1 MPAPVLGWGMAT
13 LRPFAPGSILMVD
26 FRIYR
31 AAFLPTVVAL
41 IALAFSLE
49 GVPDPLEPELSPA
62 GFEPQ
67 RTERTAREIAEL
79 APSRPPGSEGDAAV
93 AELVEQRFSDVE
105 GGEVSE
111 QRFDSSY
118 EGEDVSLRNVI
129 LTLPGQ
135 TERTLVVIAG
145 RDSPAGPGAASSAA
159 ATAVLI
165 ELAEVLGTFDHSKTI
180 LLVSTDGASDGASGA
195 RELVGSFPEP
205 EMIEEVLVLAQPGA
219 ADPSQPYLVTS
230 ATSDRSTSIQLVRT
244 AERAVQEVV
253 GTAPELDG
261 PLQGL
266 ARLALPAGLGE
277 QAVLIDDGL
286 DAVAISSAGERPLAV
301 DEDGPGDLSGETL
314 GDFGSAALTAVLAL
328 DAATTP
334 LEHGPDA
341 YLIAGDN
348 LVPAGTLGLL
358 AMALL
363 LPPAIAAIDALARAA
378 RRRFGPGPA
387 LVWAGSLAL
396 PLLAAL
402 LTLYLMGLL
411 GLVPRPRFPF
421 DPALFGVGLSEIV
434 AMALLVGIAV
444 AGYAWL
450 GLLRAPAGA
459 DPDTLP
465 PALGLFLCIAAVV
478 VWLVN
483 PLFALLL
490 VPIAHVW
497 LIATARRRLPRVGLA
512 AAVAL
517 ALVPAALAALAS
529 AGAIGAGAWD
539 LVLMVADG
547 QIPSPLVVALCP
559 IAGCLLG
566 LVASARD
573 RKYGREGASENRAWP
588 GRGEAA

>member
-1 MPAPVLGWGMAT
+1 
-13 LRPFAPGSILMVD
+13 MVD

-31 AAFLPTVVAL
+31 AAFLPTVLAL

-49 GVPDPLEPELSPA
+49 GQPDPLEPELSPA

-79 APSRPPGSEGDAAV
+79 APSRPPGSEGDAAT
-93 AELVEQRFSDVE
+93 AELVEQRFSEVE

-118 EGEDVSLRNVI
+118 GGEDVSLRNVI
-129 LTLPGQ
+129 LTLPGES
-135 TERTLVVIAG
+135 ERTLVVIAG

-205 EMIEEVLVLAQPGA
+205 ELIESVLVLAQPGTT
-219 ADPSQPYLVTS
+219 DPSQPYVVTS

-244 AERAVQEVV
+244 AERSVQEVV

-261 PLQGL
+261 PLRGL

-277 QAVLIDDGL
+277 QAVLIDEGF
-286 DAVAISSAGERPLAV
+286 DAVAISSAGERPLPA
-301 DEDGPGDLSGETL
+301 DEDGLEDLSGETL
-314 GDFGSAALTAVLAL
+314 GDFGSAALSMVLAL
-328 DAATTP
+328 DAATAP
-334 LEHGPDA
+334 LEHGPGA
-341 YLIAGDN
+341 YLMSGDN
-348 LVPAGTLGLL
+348 LIPAGTLGLL
-358 AMALL
+358 ALALL
-363 LPPAIAAIDALARAA
+363 LPPGIAAVDALARAA

-387 LVWAGSLAL
+387 LIWAGSLAL

-434 AMALLVGIAV
+434 AMALLAGIAV
-444 AGYAWL
+444 GGYAWL
-450 GLLRAPAGA
+450 GLLRPPAGA

-465 PALGLFLCIAAVV
+465 PALGLLLCIGSVV
-478 VWLVN
+478 VWIVN

-497 LIATARRRLPRVGLA
+497 LIATLRRRPPRVGLA
-512 AAVAL
+512 VAVAL
-517 ALVPAALAALAS
+517 ALLPAALAALAS

-539 LVLMVADG
+539 LVLMVAGG
-547 QIPSPLVVALCP
+547 QIPSPLAVALCP

-566 LVASARD
+566 LVGSSPSRAGAGDSRFRAPAR
-573 RKYGREGASENRAWP
+573 
-588 GRGEAA
+588 